1 MLLTCVKLSL
11 TVWPF
16 YALKTDIL
24 LLPILKQIPM
34 PTTQESVV
42 RSSSNVKVKG
52 GTRKKVIAKCL
63 ILTRDKALKELTT
76 SWGLPTSQTY
86 GFISDDSPQWIVR
99 WSSLPKFDLALSEC
113 GKNTTIFRGPVDLR
127 FESNTSPLR
136 HDNSEIF
143 LTQWALGSRIRLQK
157 RLNKYICASG
167 KAKGKEP
174 FHSRFHLFPYTGGI
188 GIFVETRGYD
198 KSFFNDIY
206 TVVSNTDVYLSVLR
220 RVIGTA
226 SKQARLT
233 WTWQHEVE
241 GLWYMP
247 LSQDCSLGLVPL
259 TESNTP

>member
-1 MLLTCVKLSL
+1 MHWKLIYCYS
-11 TVWPF
+11 P
-16 YALKTDIL
+16 
-24 LLPILKQIPM
+24 
-34 PTTQESVV
+34 
-42 RSSSNVKVKG
+42 SSNKSPCLPPRKVSYVVAPMWKWKVAHE
-52 GTRKKVIAKCL
+52 RKWLQNVWWPWKSS
-63 ILTRDKALKELTT
+63 RR
-76 SWGLPTSQTY
+76 GLPTSQTY

-136 HDNSEIF
+136 HHNSEIF

-157 RLNKYICASG
+157 RRNKYICTSG

-259 TESNTP
+259 TENNTP

>member
-76 SWGLPTSQTY
+76 RPSY
-86 GFISDDSPQWIVR
+86 
-99 WSSLPKFDLALSEC
+99 LALSEC

-174 FHSRFHLFPYTGGI
+174 FHSRCHLFPYTGGI
-188 GIFVETRGYD
+188 GSFVETRGYD